1 MTVTLFKIILR
12 VLAVALILL
21 PVIIPFAEKNIERQP
36 PTTLTVWIDSNIP
49 LGEAQQKRAEI
60 VLRKKLNLDPA
71 VDIMFKKWGSAAQT
85 PVEDHEELLSQLS
98 TTTGA
103 QVIVGD
109 SNLWGPAARRFR
121 EAMLQ
126 LSGNSSH
133 RLMVVTPE
141 ELELRKQNS
150 RQPKFIALS
159 ELSAPHLNFLSEPT
173 QLSLDIIGQLS
184 ANESTSFE
192 VVLRSGEALLAS
204 HHLTVSANDSGV
216 VDSVLT
222 VPLQFTRAQ
231 QQLLTAEIKSEHT
244 APPLNIA
251 STPVSVVHSK
261 TTVLHVGVGPDWSM
275 RNMRTKLK
283 FWPNLDLLSYY
294 ILREVS
300 DDLRIPSTQLS
311 LIEFPAEKLFGE
323 QLPNFHGVLAQNFS
337 FESYLNA
344 PDSQNLF
351 EYVNNNGGRL
361 VFQAGPLS
369 FLGKDS
375 NIGQL
380 MPCSNQPVF
389 DNSNE
394 YRWQP
399 GKSRLLAESQ
409 FENAVS
415 NIISRQTALGCKPK
429 PGALVL
435 AETADAA
442 RNPTVIAYPVGKG
455 LVVAFLAGDWHTAA
469 TQSEAAT
476 ATQRAHRVYALDA
489 SEQLFQWMVEFL
501 QRRQDSGLRTPNFA
515 GPRLYSN
522 DPMAAVKSR
531 GGIPSEALLSGRGPG
546 FAETVASPIWLPQL
560 VVEAIRWKRPLT
572 AGTALATRSFGP
584 QIFSGKNELEFR
596 FQHAGLDWLTAESA
610 GTPRETVAASP
621 LSWPVFEGTMRAG
634 ETLKNPTLFPV
645 KLLNPDGS
653 FVAAVKVLKGF
664 SERQTTPLLLA
675 YPWLMALALF
685 LVTLEQLLSRIAP
698 RSTMNHQDRQ

>member
-1 MTVTLFKIILR
+1 MKYTFIKTLLRIAIIT
-12 VLAVALILL
+12 LIAL
-21 PVIIPFAEKNIERQP
+21 PVIIPFAERSVEKHP
-36 PTTLTVWIDSNIP
+36 PTTLTVWIDNNIP
-49 LGEAQQKRAEI
+49 LPDSAEKRAELI
-60 VLRKKLNLDPA
+60 LRQKLQLDQA
-71 VDIMFKKWGSAAQT
+71 VQIAFKKWGSPLQT
-85 PVEDHEELLSQLS
+85 PLEDHEELLSQLGS
-98 TTTGA
+98 TTGA

-109 SNLWGPAARRFR
+109 SNLWGPAARTFHQTILNLA
-121 EAMLQ
+121 EK
-126 LSGNSSH
+126 NTH
-133 RLMVVTPE
+133 RLLVVEPE
-141 ELELRKQNS
+141 ELHLRAQDETTS
-150 RQPKFIALS
+150 KFLALS

-173 QLSLDIIGQLS
+173 QLSLDLIGKLS
-184 ANESTSFE
+184 PNESLDFE
-192 VVLRSGEALLAS
+192 VVLRSGESLLAS
-204 HHLTVSANDSGV
+204 HTLTVTAQESGV

-231 QQLLTAEIKSEHT
+231 QQLLTAEIKSEY
-244 APPLNIA
+244 AVPPLNIA

-261 TTVLHVGVGPDWSM
+261 TTILHVGVGPDWSL

-300 DDLRIPSTQLS
+300 DDLRIPSSQLS

-380 MPCSNQPVF
+380 MPCSNQPTF
-389 DNSNE
+389 DNKTE

-399 GKSRLLAESQ
+399 GKSRLMAESQ
-409 FENAVS
+409 FETAIS
-415 NIISRQTALGCKPK
+415 NVISRQTAIGCKPK

-435 AETADAA
+435 AETADDA

-501 QRRQDSGLRTPNFA
+501 QRRQDSGLRPPNFA

-522 DPMAAVKSR
+522 DPLVAVRSR
-531 GGIPSEALLSGRGPG
+531 GGIPTNALLSGNGPG
-546 FAETVASPIWLPQL
+546 FADTVATPVWLPQL
-560 VVEAIRWKRPLT
+560 GVEAIRWKRPLT
-572 AGTALATRSFGP
+572 AGSAFATRPARQPLFTAESEP
-584 QIFSGKNELEFR
+584 EFR
-596 FQHAGLDWLTAESA
+596 FQRAGLDWLAAESA
-610 GTPRETVAASP
+610 ASSKMTTGAGTLT
-621 LSWPVFEGTMRAG
+621 WPVINGTLRDS
-634 ETLKNPTLFPV
+634 EQLKNPVLFPDNV
-645 KLLNPDGS
+645 QKAEGS
-653 FVAAVKVLKGF
+653 FFAAVKILSGYKD
-664 SERQTTPLLLA
+664 RQTIPLLEA
-675 YPWLMALALF
+675 YPWLMAFALF
-685 LVTLEQLLSRIAP
+685 LLAIEQLIGRMAP
-698 RSTMNHQDRQ
+698 RSSSFE

>member
-1 MTVTLFKIILR
+1 MINTSLKIILR
-12 VLAVALILL
+12 MTALTLILL

-36 PTTLTVWIDSNIP
+36 PTTLTVWIDIHIP
-49 LGEAQQKRAEI
+49 LNETSQRRAEQL
-60 VLRKKLNLDPA
+60 LRKKLSLDSA
-71 VDIMFKKWGSAAQT
+71 VDIMFKKWGSTTQT
-85 PVEDHEELLSQLS
+85 PLEDHEELLSQLG

-121 EAMLQ
+121 QAILR
-126 LSGNSSH
+126 LSENNTH
-133 RLMVVTPE
+133 RLMVLQPE
-141 ELELRKQNS
+141 ELELRKRS
-150 RQPKFIALS
+150 SEKRKYLALS

-173 QLSLDIIGQLS
+173 QLSLDVIGQLS
-184 ANESTSFE
+184 ANESTTFE
-192 VVLRSGEALLAS
+192 VILRSGEALLAS
-204 HHLTVSANDSGV
+204 HNLTVTANDSGI

-222 VPLQFTRAQ
+222 VPLQFIRAQ
-231 QQLLTAEIKSEHT
+231 QQLLTAEIKNEF
-244 APPLNIA
+244 AVPPLNIA

-261 TTVLHVGVGPDWSM
+261 TTVLHVGVGPDWSL

-300 DDLRIPSTQLS
+300 DDLRIPSSQLS

-323 QLPNFHGVLAQNFS
+323 QLPNFHGVLAQNFA

-344 PDSQNLF
+344 PDTQNLY

-369 FLGKDS
+369 FLGRDS
-375 NIGQL
+375 PIAQL
-380 MPCSNQPVF
+380 MPCSNKPKF
-389 DNSNE
+389 DDTTE

-399 GKSRLLAESQ
+399 GKSRLMAESQ
-409 FENAVS
+409 FENALS
-415 NIISRQTALGCKPK
+415 NIISRQTAIGCKPK

-435 AETADAA
+435 AETADEA

-469 TQSEAAT
+469 TQSEATT

-501 QRRQDSGLRTPNFA
+501 QRRQDSGLRPPHFA
-515 GPRLYSN
+515 GPRLYSS

-531 GGIPSEALLSGRGPG
+531 GGIPTEALLSGRGPS
-546 FAETVASPIWLPQL
+546 FAETVASPVWLPQL
-560 VVEAIRWKRPLT
+560 GVEAIRWKRPLR
-572 AGTALATRSFGP
+572 AGAALSTRSLGP
-584 QIFSGKNELEFR
+584 QLFSGADEPEFQ
-596 FQHAGLDWLTAESA
+596 FQRAGLDWLTAESA
-610 GTPRETVAASP
+610 VADRDAAVAMP
-621 LSWPVFEGTMRAG
+621 VSWPVFEGTMRAG
-634 ETLKNPTLFPV
+634 EQLKNPSLFPE
-645 KLLNPDGS
+645 KLYLADGS
-653 FVAAVKVLKGF
+653 FNAAVKVLKGY
-664 SERQTTPLLLA
+664 SERQTTPLIQA

-685 LVTLEQLLSRIAP
+685 LITLEQLLSRLAP
-698 RSTMNHQDRQ
+698 QSAARTQNRQ